1 MYTIYIPDY
10 AEIITTN
17 VTRPSYCVRDF
28 GLLLSGGKPFH
39 IRRLLL
45 FGRSLLDIYVWDW
58 QEQEHTAQELVL
70 ISLCAIMRFKWRRT
84 VEQR

>member
-28 GLLLSGGKPFH
+28 GLLLSGGKTVSHSPAVVVWPELV
-39 IRRLLL
+39 RY
-45 FGRSLLDIYVWDW
+45 IYVWDW

-70 ISLCAIMRFKWRRT
+70 ISLCAIMRFK
-84 VEQR
+84 